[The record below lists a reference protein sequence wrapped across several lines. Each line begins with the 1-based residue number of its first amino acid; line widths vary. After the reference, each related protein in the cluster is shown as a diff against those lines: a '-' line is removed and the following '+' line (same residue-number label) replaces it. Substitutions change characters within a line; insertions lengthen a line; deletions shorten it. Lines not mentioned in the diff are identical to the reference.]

1 MSGSDTD
8 RESGT
13 LLPPENY
20 DAEAA
25 AAKAISEVVK
35 VKRRATP
42 TNQQ

>member
-1 MSGSDTD
+1 MSGRDTD

-35 VKRRATP
+35 VKRRETP
-42 TNQQ
+42 INQQ